1 MLIMMM
7 MSTNSRTKKMT
18 FHLQREK
25 IIRKKSLIL
34 TIEEKVMKS
43 PIVQKI
49 KIVKVS
55 LWVIYQMKKLK
66 TQFQS
71 LVVL

>member
-1 MLIMMM
+1 
-7 MSTNSRTKKMT
+7 MT